1 MQPVDLQKHLSDR
14 ELSGLRFIAKSEV
27 REDYWEDAT
36 IRLYRELGLVA
47 IIDGR
52 IVLTD
57 EGKRA
62 VGEDVDAPPSA
73 DAPAAAR

>member
-1 MQPVDLQKHLSDR
+1 MDLRKHLSDR
-14 ELSGLRFIAKSEV
+14 ELSGLRFIAKGEV

-36 IRLYRELGLVA
+36 IKLYRGLGLVT

-57 EGKRA
+57 EGRRA
-62 VGEDVDAPPSA
+62 LGEDGAAPPSA
-73 DAPAAAR
+73 DTRPPPSR